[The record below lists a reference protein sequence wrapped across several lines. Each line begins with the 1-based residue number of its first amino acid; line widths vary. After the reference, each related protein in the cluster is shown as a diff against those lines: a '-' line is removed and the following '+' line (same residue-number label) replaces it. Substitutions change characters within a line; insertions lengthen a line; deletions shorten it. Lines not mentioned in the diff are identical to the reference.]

1 MDNYAEKLEDT
12 ILNEEKEAKQDEK
25 SSLFDNTQDNE
36 VLEDG
41 EWEEVSHEEFETSM
55 EIDKMK

>member
-25 SSLFDNTQDNE
+25 SSLFDNT
-36 VLEDG
+36 
-41 EWEEVSHEEFETSM
+41 
-55 EIDKMK
+55 